1 LKKLTSLRVVALA
14 GLVGV
19 FAVGAPAAFSVG
31 QEHAG
36 VARLAEELRARS
48 GPGFW
53 GETGGPL
60 VRDRLLGLSEAATRE
75 HAQWSAD
82 FLRRVH
88 AVKTD
93 TLGHEDWITWSLLR
107 WEGEISVAGGEFYW
121 HEAPIAPYSSPL
133 RTVTTGFAAA
143 SLADAAGRQRYLDGL
158 HQLPV
163 LLAQI
168 ETKLRGQ
175 LARGIVLPAGQVD
188 AAVPLI
194 RSFSAPLETSGFAVT
209 QPRLDSVPAGA
220 RATFVSA
227 VHQAINEVV
236 NPAFERLAAYV
247 DGPYRDHASDDVG
260 VGRYPGGDRYYRFL
274 VRKHTGL
281 ELTPQQI
288 HEIGLSEVS
297 RLEQELDTS
306 RRHAGFA
313 GSLAEFRTFLK
324 SDPRFFPSAPAQVG
338 DALMAAAARIEPVL
352 GAWFLERPKAPY
364 GARRLAAALEPV
376 MTYGYY
382 QRPMP
387 PQDPGGYYMFNGS
400 KLEERS
406 LLNAAALSYHELV
419 PGHHFQIALTQE
431 NTGLSAF
438 RKNASYTAFV
448 EGWGEY
454 ASDLAG
460 EMGMYTD
467 PYDRA
472 GRLSMDLFLS
482 TRLVV
487 DTGMNALGWSRE
499 RAMDYMRAHT
509 LESETQ
515 IKTESLRYSADM
527 PGQALAYK
535 MGSRT
540 IRALRE
546 RMRVRLGARFDVRR
560 FHHAVLGHGSMP
572 LGLLEQH
579 VDRVLLGAA
588 DQQQRVLNEN
598 IEHHIQEE
606 QGEVFPAARRIFS
619 REELSELATRM
630 LALKQPRRLRRPNT

>member
-1 LKKLTSLRVVALA
+1 MKTSMPARVVALA
-14 GLVGV
+14 ALVGLVALGLPPTSI
-19 FAVGAPAAFSVG
+19 GG
-31 QEHAG
+31 QEHGG
-36 VARLAEELRARS
+36 VAQLAEELRARS

-53 GETGGPL
+53 GDTDGPL
-60 VRDRLLGLSEAATRE
+60 VRDRLPGLSEAAARE

-82 FLRRVH
+82 FLRRVN
-88 AVKTD
+88 AIKTD
-93 TLGHEDWITWSLLR
+93 TLGHNDWITWSLLR
-107 WEGEISVAGGEFYW
+107 WEGEMGAAGGEFYW
-121 HEAPIAPYSSPL
+121 HEPPISPYSSPL

-143 SLADAAGRQRYLDGL
+143 PLSNAEGRLRYLDGL

-175 LARGIVLPAGQVD
+175 VIRGIVLPAGQVD

-194 RSFSAPLETSGFAVT
+194 RSFGAPPERSSFIIAER
-209 QPRLDSVPAGA
+209 RLDAVPAEA
-220 RATFVSA
+220 RDAFASA
-227 VHQAINEVV
+227 VRRAITEVV
-236 NPAFERLAAYV
+236 NPAVEHLATYV
-247 DGPYRDHASDDVG
+247 DGPYRDRASNDVG
-260 VGRYPGGDRYYRFL
+260 VGRYPGGDRYYRFM
-274 VRKHTGL
+274 VRHHTGL

-288 HEIGLSEVS
+288 HEIGLNEVG
-297 RLEQELDTS
+297 RLERELETV
-306 RRHAGFA
+306 RRQAGFA

-324 SDPRFFPSAPAQVG
+324 TDPRFFPTSPAQMG
-338 DALMAAAARIEPVL
+338 DALMAAAKKIEPAI
-352 GAWFLERPKAPY
+352 GAWFIERPKAPY
-364 GARRLAAALEPV
+364 GARRLAPALEPV

-382 QRPMP
+382 QRPTP
-387 PQDPGGYYMFNGS
+387 PQDPGGYYLFNGS
-400 KLEERS
+400 KLEDRS

-431 NTGLSAF
+431 NTRLSAF
-438 RKNASYTAFV
+438 RKNALYTAFV

-460 EMGMYTD
+460 EMGMYAD

-509 LESETQ
+509 FESETQ
-515 IKTESLRYSADM
+515 IRTESLRYSADM

-546 RMRVRLGARFDVRR
+546 RMRAQLGVRFDVRR
-560 FHHAVLGHGSMP
+560 FHQAILGHGSMP

-579 VDRVLLGAA
+579 VERVLSGTAGV
-588 DQQQRVLNEN
+588 R
-598 IEHHIQEE
+598 
-606 QGEVFPAARRIFS
+606 ARD
-619 REELSELATRM
+619 AW
-630 LALKQPRRLRRPNT
+630 